1 MGDNTSPSFPSSLSL
16 PSSTLH
22 LLPAPTRLM
31 SDTAPPEGT
40 ALPTL
45 SALDPDAPPSS
56 AGRSSVGAS
65 GPDPP
70 PQETTAIPEEIRA
83 RLDKVIYSELLT
95 ERVSTQIGVFTL
107 LTRLKQSV
115 ASARD
120 FSTFLKKRGALED
133 EHAQG
138 LRKLSRAIGD
148 AASRSEN
155 RQGTYSSSYKDIH
168 RLNDRMADHG
178 QQFAVSLAKM
188 ADDMAELATNVER
201 VVDAEAHAEKA
212 KAKYDSFAEQY
223 DRVRTG
229 DRQGGKFGL
238 KGHKSAAQHEED
250 LLRKVQNADSD
261 YSSKVQAAQ
270 EARRELVAT
279 GRPQAARA
287 ILQLIEECDSGLTLQ
302 QQKFA
307 VFSEKLLLG
316 QGLCVSPLRTS
327 ETNGALAPKSLSEVV
342 RQVDNEKDLHEYI
355 LSHEGN
361 AGAVASDEIKYV
373 RHPTLGGSTSTAAP
387 SQPSTQP
394 KPQSTLPQSTLPQ
407 STLPQSTLPQSFSQQ
422 NIASPVA
429 QPSPSAGAKQAPY
442 PTEAAPP
449 SGPPPGQPPYPVSG
463 PPPSDGPPPL
473 GQMPGHVPMM
483 MPPPKS
489 NLPPLKPVFGV
500 SLYDLYTRD
509 GTAVPMIV
517 YQCFQAI
524 ELFGLDVEGIYRL
537 SGSANHIS
545 HMKAVFDND
554 SSQVDFTNPEN
565 FYHDVNSVAGLLKQ
579 FFRELPDPLFT
590 SQYYADFV
598 NAARIDDDIQRRDS
612 LHALINSL
620 PDAHYATLR
629 AIILHLNKVQEHSS
643 QNRMNAGNIAIC
655 FGPTLMGA
663 NSGGNIADAGWQVR
677 VIETILVNTFQIF
690 DDD

>member
-1 MGDNTSPSFPSSLSL
+1 
-16 PSSTLH
+16 
-22 LLPAPTRLM
+22 M
-31 SDTAPPEGT
+31 SDTALPEGT
-40 ALPTL
+40 ALPTPSL
-45 SALDPDAPPSS
+45 RDPDAPPSS
-56 AGRSSVGAS
+56 AGRSSLGAS
-65 GPDPP
+65 GPDQP
-70 PQETTAIPEEIRA
+70 PQETTAIPDEIKA
-83 RLDKVIYSELLT
+83 RLDTVVHSE
-95 ERVSTQIGVFTL
+95 IGVFTL

-138 LRKLSRAIGD
+138 LRKLSRVIGD

-168 RLNDRMADHG
+168 RLHDRMADHG

-188 ADDMAELATNVER
+188 ADDIAELATNVER
-201 VVDAEAHAEKA
+201 GRKQWKQTGLAAEKKVVDAEALAEKA
-212 KAKYDSFAEQY
+212 KAKYDTFAEQY

-279 GRPQAARA
+279 GRPQAVRA
-287 ILQLIEECDSGLTLQ
+287 IQQLIEECDSGLTLQ

-316 QGLCVSPLRTS
+316 QGMCVNPLRTS
-327 ETNGALAPKSLSEVV
+327 DTNGALAPKSLSEVV
-342 RQVDNEKDLHEYI
+342 RQVNNQKDLHDYI

-361 AGAVASDEIKYV
+361 AGSVASDEVKYV
-373 RHPTLGGSTSTAAP
+373 RHPTLGGGSTTTAAP
-387 SQPSTQP
+387 SQPTTQP
-394 KPQSTLPQSTLPQ
+394 KPQSTMPQSTA
-407 STLPQSTLPQSFSQQ
+407 PQSFSPQTM
-422 NIASPVA
+422 ASPIV
-429 QPSPSAGAKQAPY
+429 QPPPSAGAKQPPY
-442 PTEAAPP
+442 PTEATPP
-449 SGPPPGQPPYPVSG
+449 SGPPPGQAPYPVSG
-463 PPPSDGPPPL
+463 PPASDGPPPL

-524 ELFGLDVEGIYRL
+524 ELFGLDMEGIYRL
-537 SGSANHIS
+537 SGSANHIN

-579 FFRELPDPLFT
+579 FFRDLPDPLFT
-590 SQYYADFV
+590 SQFYADFV

-629 AIILHLNKVQEHSS
+629 AIILHLNKIQEHSS
-643 QNRMNAGNIAIC
+643 QNRMNAGNLAIC